1 MCRVSVEKGAAACLV
16 AGWLLAGVPADAGA
30 FQTQINRPVVQETV
44 ARGQAV
50 TGTIEVEN
58 QGDEPVQLEIYL
70 QDWEYL
76 EGGSG
81 EKRFSSPGSSPWSA
95 ANWISYYPTRLE
107 LTGRGKGAV
116 EYTVRVPM
124 DGSGGRY
131 AVLFFESAVG
141 QSPPDEQGVVV
152 QYTGRLGSLFEI
164 EVDGTVQRT
173 GELRQVTIGRPD
185 DDRPLALGYSFVNT
199 GNVALRPKAYFNIV
213 DRTGRYFG
221 RGELNPLYTFPGRS
235 GSAATEWTGRLPLGD
250 YTLLLTVDIGADEV
264 LVAEEPLRVTR
275 ELVIESV
282 RLQAPGGSSAEVTV
296 HNAGHVQT
304 VFEGTLVVLGASG
317 AEGAGR
323 IATTTLSPDERRQVA
338 VGGLGP
344 LAAGT
349 YECHVR
355 LTADGLTADQKVPC
369 DVSR

>member
-1 MCRVSVEKGAAACLV
+1 MRPVSVGSATASLLA
-16 AGWLLAGVPADAGA
+16 AGWLLTAVPPIAEA
-30 FQTQINRPVVQETV
+30 FQTRINRPVVQETV

-50 TGTIEVEN
+50 TGAIEVEN
-58 QGDEPVQLEIYL
+58 QGDEPVQLEVYL

-76 EGGSG
+76 EGGNG
-81 EKRFSSPGSSPWSA
+81 EKQFSSPGSSPWSA
-95 ANWISYYPTRLE
+95 SSWISYYPSRLE
-107 LTGRGKGAV
+107 LPGRGKGTV

-124 DGSGGRY
+124 DASGGRY

-141 QSPPDEQGVVV
+141 ASPPDEQGVVV

-164 EVDGTVQRT
+164 EVAGTVERT
-173 GELRQVTIGRPD
+173 GELREVTVGRPD

-199 GNVALRPKAYFNIV
+199 GNVVLRPKAYFNIV

-221 RGELNPLYTFPGRS
+221 RGEFNPLYTFPGRS
-235 GSAATEWTGRLPLGD
+235 GSTATEWTGRLPVGD
-250 YTLLLTVDIGADEV
+250 YTLLVTVDLGADDV
-264 LVAEEPLRVTR
+264 LVAEEPLRVAR

-296 HNAGHVQT
+296 HNAGNVQT
-304 VFEGTLVVLGASG
+304 TFEGTVVVRGASG

-323 IATTTLSPDERRQVA
+323 MAAATLSPDERRPIA
-338 VGGLGP
+338 LRGLDP

-349 YECHVR
+349 YECHVH
-355 LTADGLTADQKVPC
+355 LTAEGLTADRKVPC